1 MSYRTQPAYNK
12 TPNIAPGEKIVAAA
26 TYLTTGIVG
35 FIWIIISQVSGS
47 RIKPFLRFHIFQS
60 IFLSILF
67 YICNLILNIL
77 IGIVVKIPVI
87 GALIYSVYFYIFD
100 LKLVFGYSIVDSVIF
115 AIIIYLVVS
124 AFTGKEGKLPWVSDI
139 VKGML

>member
-1 MSYRTQPAYNK
+1 MRPQSTSGRY
-12 TPNIAPGEKIVAAA
+12 PNIAPGEKIVAAA

-35 FIWIIISQVSGS
+35 FIWIILSQVSGS
-47 RIKPFLRFHIFQS
+47 KIKPFLRFHIFQS

-77 IGIVVKIPVI
+77 IGIVVKIPFI
-87 GALIYSVYFYIFD
+87 GSLIYSVYFYIFD
-100 LKLVFGYSIVDSVIF
+100 LKLVFGYSIVDAFVF

-124 AFTGKEGKLPWVSDI
+124 SLTGKEGRLPWVSDI
-139 VKGML
+139 VKGMM